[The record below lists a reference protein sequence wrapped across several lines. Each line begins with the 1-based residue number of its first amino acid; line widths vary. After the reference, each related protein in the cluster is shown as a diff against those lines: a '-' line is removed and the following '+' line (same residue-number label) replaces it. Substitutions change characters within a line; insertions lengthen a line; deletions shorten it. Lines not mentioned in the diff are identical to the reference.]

1 MMTFLAVRDDRTNR
15 WTGFAY
21 IGAHRVAQTP
31 EDFPTKRAALVAIR
45 SRV

>member
-1 MMTFLAVRDDRTNR
+1 MTFLAVRDDRTNR

-21 IGAHRVAQTP
+21 IGSKCIAQTP
-31 EDFPTKRAALVAIR
+31 EDFPTKRAALAAIR